1 MQELAERAEYTSTAR
16 RQGTS
21 YPLAELIVSEKLLEV
36 LNRCRCKDIWIRE
49 YYGSSEGSFEFLLG
63 TEMTV
68 KVYNRIRTHKLPTKR
83 MIAFKSMWRGRRLP

>member
-1 MQELAERAEYTSTAR
+1 MQELSKRAEYPSTAR

-36 LNRCRCKDIWIRE
+36 LNRCQCKDIWIRE
-49 YYGSSEGSFEFLLG
+49 YYGSSQESFDFLLG
-63 TEMTV
+63 TAMTV

-83 MIAFKSMWRGRRLP
+83 MIAFKSRWRRLP